1 MLTPKEFLQE
11 LTAESALT
19 LKMLKLV
26 PEDKYDFRPH
36 DRSRTLNALAAH
48 LAELPMYIIMA
59 FTSDELDF
67 AVQPYQPPVV
77 NNNEELIALFNS
89 YLEKAREVLETGDR
103 TDLSAIWQLRSGDTI
118 LMSLSKAAMVRHA
131 LSHIVHHR
139 AQLGVYFRMLD
150 IPVPNSY
157 GPTAD
162 DPNF

>member
-89 YLEKAREVLETGDR
+89 YLEKAREVLEAGEG
-103 TDLSAIWQLRSGDTI
+103 TDLSAIWQLKSGDTV